1 VHPKY
6 RTPATS
12 TIIVGVIAILIAAF
26 FPVGLLGDLVSGGT
40 LAAFA
45 TVCIGVL
52 ILRKRSPELP
62 RPFRTPLVPL
72 VPILGAMATL
82 GMMATLPG
90 LTWALLA
97 GWTTIGMSIYFLYG
111 LRNSTIGRREAA
123 GARPVAAD

>member
-1 VHPKY
+1 V
-6 RTPATS
+6 AL
-12 TIIVGVIAILIAAF
+12 LIAAF

-52 ILRKRSPELP
+52 ILRKRSPELK
-62 RPFRTPLVPL
+62 RPFRTPFVPL

-90 LTWALLA
+90 SPGCCSPLDGDRHVDLLPVRPPQLDDRPQESA
-97 GWTTIGMSIYFLYG
+97 AF
-111 LRNSTIGRREAA
+111 AA
-123 GARPVAAD
+123 GD